1 MPVWF
6 GCVTADW
13 TGICI
18 LGGGGA
24 AQEGGQRMPK
34 KEGYLGPI
42 RSSGTSDQGA
52 SNNQGKVSEPPKKE
66 IPDPLG
72 LKSGK

>member
-1 MPVWF
+1 
-6 GCVTADW
+6 
-13 TGICI
+13 
-18 LGGGGA
+18 
-24 AQEGGQRMPK
+24 MPK

-42 RSSGTSDQGA
+42 DSSGNPDAGQ
-52 SNNQGKVSEPPKKE
+52 SNNQGKVSVPPKKE